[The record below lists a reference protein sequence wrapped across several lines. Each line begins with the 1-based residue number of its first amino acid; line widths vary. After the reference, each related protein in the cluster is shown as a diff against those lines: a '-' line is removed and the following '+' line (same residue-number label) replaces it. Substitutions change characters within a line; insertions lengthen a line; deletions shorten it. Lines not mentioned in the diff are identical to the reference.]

1 MINDYFNFAFNN
13 LKRRKLR
20 AWLTVL
26 GIIIGISAVVSLIS
40 IGQGFQK
47 AIDDQFQSMGVDKI
61 IITPG
66 GTFYGLGES
75 VTALTD
81 KDLNA
86 IRKVRGVNAITET
99 IYKLGKV
106 KYDNE
111 VKYTWIMGMPQD
123 EYKSIIESIQNMKVV
138 EGRDLEKT
146 DTYKA
151 VIGIR
156 IFEGNF
162 FDKAVNIRDK
172 LEIEG
177 VDFKVIGR
185 LATFG
190 NPQDDTNILIPL
202 ETAREVFN
210 EPTDIDMI
218 FVQAEK
224 NIDTSKVAESISKE
238 LRSLRNVEKGEED
251 FSIQTYEDLKKSFST
266 IFLIVQIVVIS
277 IAGISIVVGGIG
289 IMNTMYTSVLERT
302 REIGIMKAIGAKNG
316 IVATIFMIE
325 SGLLGLVG
333 GAIGVSIGIGIS
345 KLVELLAAQLGTNVL
360 KASLS
365 PWLIF
370 GALMFSFVVGMTA
383 GTLPAMQASK
393 LKPAEALRY
402 E

>member
-162 FDKAVNIRDK
+162 KSVA
-172 LEIEG
+172 G
-177 VDFKVIGR
+177 V
-185 LATFG
+185 
-190 NPQDDTNILIPL
+190 
-202 ETAREVFN
+202 
-210 EPTDIDMI
+210 
-218 FVQAEK
+218 
-224 NIDTSKVAESISKE
+224 
-238 LRSLRNVEKGEED
+238 
-251 FSIQTYEDLKKSFST
+251 
-266 IFLIVQIVVIS
+266 
-277 IAGISIVVGGIG
+277 
-289 IMNTMYTSVLERT
+289 
-302 REIGIMKAIGAKNG
+302 
-316 IVATIFMIE
+316 
-325 SGLLGLVG
+325 
-333 GAIGVSIGIGIS
+333 
-345 KLVELLAAQLGTNVL
+345 
-360 KASLS
+360 
-365 PWLIF
+365 
-370 GALMFSFVVGMTA
+370 
-383 GTLPAMQASK
+383 
-393 LKPAEALRY
+393 
-402 E
+402 